1 MTIDAAWLQQQ
12 IRRFPPASTL
22 HVGFSGGLDSH
33 VLLHLLASIRKDT
46 PPLQAIH
53 IHHGLQPQADDWTYH
68 VQLVCDQL
76 AIPLKVIT
84 VDIDTGTGMG
94 VEAAAR
100 AARYEA
106 FAEAMKAG
114 EGLLTAHHR
123 DDQAETLLLQLFRG
137 AGPAGLAAMPRWA
150 PFAQGWHGRPLLP
163 ISREGLERYASRHE
177 LEWIDDPSNEDVRFR
192 RNFIRHR
199 LMPLLKEEWPEVTES
214 LANAASLQAESL
226 NMMRTLGRLD
236 LEGADGQEPGTLSIQ
251 ALLRM
256 QEQRRNNL
264 IRYWLWEKGQVMPG
278 RRHMSEIDKLLQ
290 AGPDSEAEVCY
301 GDAVVRRYKDD
312 LYAYTRLPDFD
323 SETGYAWSRGEDIVN
338 PANGELL
345 RWQHLIDMGL
355 NLASSGQDLT
365 LRYRQGGERI
375 KLPGHEHHKKIKHLM
390 QEAGIPPWERDR
402 IPFIYEGDRLLA
414 VYGYWVNVV

>member
-12 IRRFPPASTL
+12 IRRFPPASGL
-22 HVGFSGGLDSH
+22 YVGFSGGLDSH
-33 VLLHLLASIRKDT
+33 VLLHLLAGIREDI
-46 PPLQAIH
+46 PPLEAIH
-53 IHHGLQPQADDWTYH
+53 VHHGLQPQADDWTH
-68 VQLVCDQL
+68 HAQSVCDEL
-76 AIPLKVIT
+76 GIHLTIIPVAI
-84 VDIDTGTGMG
+84 DANAGTG

-100 AARYEA
+100 EARYKA
-106 FAEAMKAG
+106 FAEAMKDG
-114 EGLLTAHHR
+114 GGLLTAHHR

-150 PFAQGWHGRPLLP
+150 PFALGWHGRPLLP
-163 ISREGLERYASRHE
+163 ISREGLEIYARRHQ
-177 LEWIDDPSNEDVRFR
+177 LTWIEDPSNEDTRFR

-199 LMPLLKEEWPEVTES
+199 LMPLLQEEWPEVTES

-236 LEGADGQEPGTLSIQ
+236 LEGADGQEPGTLSIE

-256 QEQRRNNL
+256 QEQRRKNL
-264 IRYWLWEKGQVMPG
+264 IRYWLWEKGLTMPG

-301 GDAVVRRYKDD
+301 GDTVMRRYKND
-312 LYAYTRLPDFD
+312 LYAYRRLPDFD
-323 SETGYAWSRGEDIVN
+323 LEANYAWSRGEDIVN

-345 RWQHLIDMGL
+345 RWRHLIDMGL
-355 NLASSGQDLT
+355 DLASSGKGLT
-365 LRYRQGGERI
+365 LRFRQGGERI

-402 IPFIYEGDRLLA
+402 IPFVYEGDRLL
-414 VYGYWVNVV
+414 